1 MYNCNFLQTDFTMI
15 AGWKSTDLHV
25 FVILEDTVNMASL
38 WIKSHWYN

>member
-1 MYNCNFLQTDFTMI
+1 
-15 AGWKSTDLHV
+15 LHV